1 MAKLRSANAYR
12 RLKQPYTRRSRY
24 REISFIKGGLQ
35 SKISMFNMGNR
46 RGGFNTRIHIIST
59 KSLNVRGNALE
70 AFRQTVHRYLSKV
83 LTDVNYYFQ
92 VKPYPHHVMREN
104 PLAGGAGADR
114 FQTGMRQAFGK
125 PIGLAAR
132 VHEGQEVGFL
142 DLDISNI
149 RVARDGLRRGLCK
162 LPMASKLV
170 VETKKEVVK
179 AVVG

>member
-24 REISFIKGGLQ
+24 REISFIKGGLH
-35 SKISMFNMGNR
+35 SKITMFNMGK
-46 RGGFNTRIHIIST
+46 RGGKFDTRVHIIST
-59 KSLNVRGNALE
+59 KSLNVRSNALE
-70 AFRQTVHRYLSKV
+70 AFRQTVHRYLTKV
-83 LTDVNYYFQ
+83 LAEVNYYFQ

-132 VHEGQEVGFL
+132 VHEGQEIAFL
-142 DLDISNI
+142 DLDLSNI
-149 RVARDGLRRGLCK
+149 KVARDGLRRGLCK
-162 LPMASKLV
+162 LPMATKLV
-170 VETKKEVVK
+170 VDTKKRIDKVV
-179 AVVG
+179 A